1 MEKQTEKKRIQKL
14 GFGLMSACFL
24 QILGGMV
31 LGNYGPYIFTDIA
44 GIPYGTASA
53 CMFVVSALGIVNAL
67 VAGAQI
73 QQTRSKMGQF
83 RPWVALGSPV
93 LLFGGLLMFVKLP
106 NALLTTAIVSIGYCV
121 TQLILNY
128 TTTAEYG
135 LQMKMA
141 GDNSEARNTL
151 ASRYWAGINIA
162 YIIGGFILVPM
173 IDILGGGDEAK
184 GFNMT
189 HLILGALAC
198 VGMLIFMKIS
208 KPYDLPNKHEA
219 GEEVEKVNFA
229 EMVKGVIHNRPG
241 RTLFLAGTFRVL
253 AYAVL
258 MALMA
263 YQCEYVIGD
272 MMAMSY
278 FLAGSGILAVIANLA
293 APVISEK
300 LGGRK
305 KTAMLGV
312 GIAAVVFAMLCFFG
326 KTLWGFTIIT
336 CVGYFFVSMA
346 DTLEPVMYADAG
358 EYYLNK
364 TGKDTRAYMLSMS
377 TLAAKIGYT
386 VSTLVLGA
394 VLGLIA
400 YDPTVAMSAESANML
415 NIATGAVPAVCYALY
430 VVILCFHGV
439 SDKEI
444 EKCIEENAEKY
455 EPLPE

>member
-1 MEKQTEKKRIQKL
+1 MEKQSEKKRIQKL
-14 GFGLMSACFL
+14 GWGLMAACFL
-24 QILGGMV
+24 QLMGGMI
-31 LGNYGPYIFTDIA
+31 LTNYGPYIFTDVA

-53 CMFVVSALGIVNAL
+53 CMFIVSAICTVNAL
-67 VAGAQI
+67 FSGAHI
-73 QQTRSKMGQF
+73 QQTRSKFGQY
-83 RPWVALGSPV
+83 RLWEALGSPV
-93 LLFGGLLMFVKLP
+93 LLIGGLLMFVKLP
-106 NALLTTAIVSIGYCV
+106 NMFLTIAIVSVGYFA
-121 TQLILNY
+121 TQIILNY
-128 TTTAEYG
+128 TATAEYG

-141 GDNSEARNTL
+141 GDSSDARNTL
-151 ASRYWAGINIA
+151 ASRYWVGINIA
-162 YIIGGFILVPM
+162 YIIGGFLLVPM
-173 IDILGGGDEAK
+173 IDVLGGGSEAK
-184 GFNMT
+184 GFGLT
-189 HLILGALAC
+189 HLLLGILAC
-198 VGMLIFMKIS
+198 VGMVIFMKIS
-208 KPYDLPNKHEA
+208 KPYDLPNKDA
-219 GEEVEKVNFA
+219 KVEETDKINFG
-229 EMVKGVIHNRPG
+229 EMVKGVVKNRPG
-241 RTLFLAGTFRVL
+241 LTLFIAGTFRVL

-263 YQCEYVIGD
+263 YHCDYVLGD
-272 MMAMSY
+272 MMGMSY

-293 APVISEK
+293 APVVSDK

-305 KTAMLGV
+305 KTVMLGV
-312 GIAAVVFAMLCFFG
+312 GIAAVIFAMICFTG
-326 KTLWGFTIIT
+326 KTLWGFVIPT
-336 CVGYFFVSMA
+336 CAGYFFVSLA

-415 NIATGAVPAVCYALY
+415 NIATGAIPAVCYALY